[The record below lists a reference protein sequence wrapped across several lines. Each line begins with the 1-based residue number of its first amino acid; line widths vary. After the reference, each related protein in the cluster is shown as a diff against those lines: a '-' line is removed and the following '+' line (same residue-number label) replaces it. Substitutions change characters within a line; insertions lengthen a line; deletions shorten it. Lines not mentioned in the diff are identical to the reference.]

1 MAFIGCLSFTAIK
14 DRLQVKIILRMIF
27 LKIIV
32 KTILHGKIKLDDE
45 ENSID

>member
-14 DRLQVKIILRMIF
+14 DRLQVKIIL
-27 LKIIV
+27 V